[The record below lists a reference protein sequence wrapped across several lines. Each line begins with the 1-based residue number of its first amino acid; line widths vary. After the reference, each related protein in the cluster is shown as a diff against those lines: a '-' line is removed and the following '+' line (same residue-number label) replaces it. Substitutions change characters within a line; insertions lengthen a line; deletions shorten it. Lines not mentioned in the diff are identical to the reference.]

1 MFFTRKFV
9 GLMLRCISALVLVA
23 TLAVAAERKLKPGII
38 GDDDRVTIGDF
49 PGPWSAIGHIN
60 VSGYRSLER
69 CTGTRIAPG
78 LVLTSAHC
86 VMNIARKKLHP
97 AKDIH
102 FLAGVDHEKNLGHSV
117 ARCVLL
123 PDDFVMDDDTL
134 AKPDINTNVL
144 SQRFLSRDMAMIVLA
159 EDTVKADVIGVD
171 KDLLAKGAAIISAG
185 YPADRRH
192 VLTLHNA
199 CHVMNE
205 VDGLLITDCD
215 TVAGSSGGPIL
226 VEKNGEWKIAALMGA
241 VARGKGNIAVS
252 LANWSGIA
260 EAKHC
265 AE

>member
-1 MFFTRKFV
+1 MFAVKKFSE
-9 GLMLRCISALVLVA
+9 LMLTCIAALAIVVPTAGA
-23 TLAVAAERKLKPGII
+23 TERKLKPGII
-38 GDDDRVTIGDF
+38 GEDDREPVGDF
-49 PGPWSAIGHIN
+49 PGPWTAIGHIN

-86 VMNIARKKLHP
+86 VVNIPRKKLHP

-102 FLAGVDHEKNLGHSV
+102 FLAGVDHEKNVGHSI
-117 ARCVLL
+117 ARCVIL
-123 PDDFVMDDDTL
+123 PDDFAVDDDTR
-134 AKPDINTNVL
+134 AEPDTNTSIL
-144 SQRFLSRDMAMIVLA
+144 SQRFLGRDLAMIVLN
-159 EDTVKADVIGVD
+159 EDTVKADVIGIDTVM
-171 KDLLAKGAAIISAG
+171 LPPGAKIISAG

-199 CHVMNE
+199 CKVTG
-205 VDGLLITDCD
+205 VIDGLLITDCD

-241 VARGKGNIAVS
+241 VAPGKGNIAVS
-252 LANWSGIA
+252 LANWTGIA
-260 EAKHC
+260 EAKYC